1 MKRIVC
7 FHLLNDFS
15 GSPIVLRT
23 VLEGLLQKGYRV
35 DLVTSDGGVLDE
47 LEGIAGFKK
56 HSCPYRFSPHPA
68 VTMARYAWAQLY
80 TFFLAL
86 RWTFSGCSFYINTL
100 LPVGPAL
107 AGRLTGKRVVYHYHE
122 NASVKG
128 AFYQTLAWLMLRL
141 AHRIVCVSEHQASSL
156 TDRSKVKVIP
166 NAPPK
171 AFIESIKPHAE
182 RAFRNKN
189 VLMLASLKAYK
200 GTKEFIELSATMP
213 EYKFT
218 LVLNDTTKHIGEYIT
233 ANNLTDLIGDN
244 LTIYPRQNDVAPF
257 YNRASLLLNLSDKRK
272 VIETFG
278 MTVLEAMST
287 ALPVIVPTVGGV
299 AEMVDDGVNGYK
311 IDVSET
317 GCIERRIRELLSDK
331 DKYTDMSRHALKR
344 ARRFDAAHMTERI
357 SQLFQSANNKTR
369 L

>member
-7 FHLLNDFS
+7 FHLFNDFS

-35 DLVTSDGGVLDE
+35 DLVTSEGGVLDE
-47 LEGIAGFKK
+47 LEGITGFKK
-56 HSCPYRFSPHPA
+56 HSYFYRFSHHPA
-68 VTMARYAWAQLY
+68 VTMMRYAWAQCY

-86 RWTFSGCSFYINTL
+86 RWTFSRNRVFYINTL

-122 NASVKG
+122 NAFVKG
-128 AFYQTLAWLMLRL
+128 VFYQTLAWLMLRL

-156 TDRSKVKVIP
+156 TDRSKAKVIP

-171 AFIESIKPHAE
+171 AFTESIKPNTD

-200 GTKEFIELSATMP
+200 GIREFVELSAKMP
-213 EYKFT
+213 EYQFT
-218 LVLNDTTKHIGEYIT
+218 LVLNDTPRHIGEYIA

-244 LTIYPRQNDVAPF
+244 LTIYPRQNDVTPF
-257 YNRASLLLNLSDKRK
+257 YNQASLLLNLSDKRK

-317 GCIERRIRELLSDK
+317 ERIERRIRELLSDK
-331 DKYTDMSRHALKR
+331 DSYTSMSHNALKR
-344 ARRFDAAHMTERI
+344 ARRFDADHMIERI
-357 SQLFQSANNKTR
+357 SQVLLSVDK
-369 L
+369 